1 MSKRSRTDARSGDR
15 ITIDVGGTLFK
26 TSRSTLS
33 ACAYFAR
40 ALSDDWSSNNNH
52 QEQDEPILFL
62 DRDEAQFRWVLSFL
76 RSGNLPLL
84 PPFAADKGRW
94 RALRQEAEFLG
105 CDSLVSYL
113 GITERLR
120 FEHTRDSNGILYW
133 LGCERGQKTYKNPA
147 VLGQVRLDCSK
158 NPTRRTAAGNLE
170 RQFDPYDICCFNPSD
185 DELFPLVEHDPGHTF
200 KLSTHPTQ
208 GSSCVVSCTHA
219 LDSGSWCEVA
229 TPDPT
234 SQLWVQL
241 DLVSLS
247 LSPTHYSLADAGGQ
261 CCSAHPLKDLDLLG
275 SVDGQDW
282 EILHSVRDDF
292 VKRMT
297 ELELEGVARVMEDCD
312 QKTGDLLHAPIAAR
326 LSQTLHKTWA
336 ITAPPNR
343 FYRYFRLT
351 VPPLADDPNYE
362 SFHVAGFELY
372 GDVHEE

>member
-1 MSKRSRTDARSGDR
+1 MALCTGTHALTGMVASRPPA
-15 ITIDVGGTLFK
+15 
-26 TSRSTLS
+26 S
-33 ACAYFAR
+33 A
-40 ALSDDWSSNNNH
+40 
-52 QEQDEPILFL
+52 P
-62 DRDEAQFRWVLSFL
+62 V
-76 RSGNLPLL
+76 
-84 PPFAADKGRW
+84 
-94 RALRQEAEFLG
+94 
-105 CDSLVSYL
+105 
-113 GITERLR
+113 T
-120 FEHTRDSNGILYW
+120 
-133 LGCERGQKTYKNPA
+133 
-147 VLGQVRLDCSK
+147 RLDCSK

-170 RQFDPYDICCFNPSD
+170 RQFDPYDVCCFNPSD

-261 CCSAHPLKDLDLLG
+261 CCSTHPLKNLDLLG

-282 EILHSVRDDF
+282 DILHSVRDDF

-351 VPPLADDPNYE
+351 VPPLVPPLADDPNYE